1 MLGYKLFIKALK
13 ALSINPPVLLPEYIL
28 SSHMVNECMNKQLPT
43 ALQSK
48 LLNKILKMINILVC
62 TFCVSDSTNVGS
74 LHPLNNQVLNCDIF
88 EH

>member
-1 MLGYKLFIKALK
+1 MLGYKLFIKAL
-13 ALSINPPVLLPEYIL
+13 SINPPVLLTEYTL
-28 SSHMVNECMNKQLPT
+28 SSHMVNQSMNKQLPT

-74 LHPLNNQVLNCDIF
+74 LHPLNNRVLSRGIF
-88 EH
+88 EC